1 MSTAPNTIP
10 RSALLRRG
18 IAIVVL
24 ATAGWLG
31 VRTAPRMWREHRR
44 RTTLAPCAGSSWST
58 PRVATTLPPGAF
70 LRSPTLADVGGRLYV
85 SGILSLAGRTSAALD
100 TASLSARVFG
110 VDGTSL
116 GLPTGQF
123 RFENAHLLSDGD
135 ARLHLIWGERGPQGT
150 RSTSGDFGPPVRV
163 KSLWHSVFVP
173 GTGWSPARLV
183 LEDRADRDGLL
194 WNSENSSVA
203 VAASGRVHLVVP
215 RVNRDLL
222 HLSYN
227 EGAWLVDSVPV
238 KALYAAIV
246 ERRDGERDIAYIGAD
261 RGHSRRYATLYFI
274 HSKGPGDAW
283 SRPEPIEGLE
293 RFDATRPR
301 LLMGADGVLHLMWG
315 SRVPGT
321 LLTTAV
327 RHSSSE
333 DGGRTWSERTELPLP
348 REPFTK
354 WRAGLDQCNNPHV
367 LVSTWTRLD
376 SVSVGRVLHSAL
388 GLRSWTPYSPLPIS
402 SSVREIE
409 ISSDTSGELHLV
421 ASVGQL
427 APADSTPTYAVALAE
442 LGPSRTGTR

>member
-1 MSTAPNTIP
+1 M
-10 RSALLRRG
+10 
-18 IAIVVL
+18 
-24 ATAGWLG
+24 
-31 VRTAPRMWREHRR
+31 
-44 RTTLAPCAGSSWST
+44 
-58 PRVATTLPPGAF
+58 
-70 LRSPTLADVGGRLYV
+70 
-85 SGILSLAGRTSAALD
+85 
-100 TASLSARVFG
+100 
-110 VDGTSL
+110 
-116 GLPTGQF
+116 
-123 RFENAHLLSDGD
+123 
-135 ARLHLIWGERGPQGT
+135 
-150 RSTSGDFGPPVRV
+150 
-163 KSLWHSVFVP
+163 
-173 GTGWSPARLV
+173 
-183 LEDRADRDGLL
+183 
-194 WNSENSSVA
+194 
-203 VAASGRVHLVVP
+203 
-215 RVNRDLL
+215 NRHLL
-222 HLSYN
+222 HLSFN
-227 EGAWLVDSVPV
+227 KGAWLIDSVPV

-261 RGHSRRYATLYFI
+261 RSHSRRYATLYFI
-274 HSKGPGDAW
+274 HSKAPGDAW
-283 SRPEPIEGLE
+283 STPEPIEDLE

-354 WRAGLDQCNNPHV
+354 WRAGLDRCNNPHV

-421 ASVGQL
+421 ASVGRL